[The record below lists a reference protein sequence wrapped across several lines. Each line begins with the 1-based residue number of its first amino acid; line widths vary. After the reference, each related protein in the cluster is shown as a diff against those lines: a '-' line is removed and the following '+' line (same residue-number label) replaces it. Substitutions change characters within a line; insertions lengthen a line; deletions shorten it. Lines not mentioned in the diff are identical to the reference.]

1 MKTIEELSIKLEK
14 LKKEEIKIISKILG
28 LRKTEEGYR
37 LKTRKTTEKH
47 TNIEIYI
54 RRANSMGTYT
64 DYLL

>member
-1 MKTIEELSIKLEK
+1 MKTIEELSIKLKE
-14 LKKEEIKIISKILG
+14 LKKEEMKIISKILG
-28 LRKTEEGYR
+28 LRKTEEEYR

-64 DYLL
+64 DY